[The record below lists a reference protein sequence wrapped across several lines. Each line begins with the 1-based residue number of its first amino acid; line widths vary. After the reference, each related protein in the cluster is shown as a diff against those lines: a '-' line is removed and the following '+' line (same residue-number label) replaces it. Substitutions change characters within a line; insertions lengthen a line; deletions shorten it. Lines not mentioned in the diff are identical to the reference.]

1 VLVVF
6 NYGEFMRKLDI
17 VYAESGLCDFKRGTL
32 CSLPRQV
39 DSEGGDFSACCR
51 NNPKKIE
58 FSFRNLATHSRSYLL
73 H

>member
-1 VLVVF
+1 MLVVF

-39 DSEGGDFSACCR
+39 DSEVGEFSACCLKSLGG
-51 NNPKKIE
+51 NFP
-58 FSFRNLATHSRSYLL
+58 SAPWGRSSL
-73 H
+73 